1 MGEIDKLKF
10 RYWDDV
16 GAIVDVIKKWRPRG
30 CKKEKDYEN
39 SLSSK
44 LRENFPGLQ
53 ITKQYA
59 KGRIRADLLIDEK
72 VIVEIKHNLYSTTE
86 YLRLIGQLI
95 VYNHDWSGRVLLLLT
110 GKPDPSLVKDLERII
125 KKEGLDSGLLLM
137 ERGKVTVLKK

>member
-30 CKKEKDYEN
+30 CKTEKDYEN

-44 LRENFPGLQ
+44 LRENFPGFQ

-59 KGRIRADLLIDEK
+59 KGRIRADLLIDDK
-72 VIVEIKHNLYSTTE
+72 VIVEIKHNLYSTAE

-95 VYNHDWSGRVLLLLT
+95 VYNHDWPGRVLLLLT

>member
-16 GAIVDVIKKWRPRG
+16 GAIVDIIKKWRPRG
-30 CKKEKDYEN
+30 CKTEKDYEK
-39 SLSSK
+39 SLLSK
-44 LRENFPGLQ
+44 LRENFPGFQ

-59 KGRIRADLLIDEK
+59 KGRIRADLLIDDE
-72 VIVEIKHNLYSTTE
+72 VIVEIKHNLQSTAE

-110 GKPDPSLVKDLERII
+110 GNPDPSLVKDLERII

>member
-16 GAIVDVIKKWRPRG
+16 GAIIDIIKKWRPRG
-30 CKKEKDYEN
+30 CKTEKDYEN

-44 LRENFPGLQ
+44 LHENFPSFQ

-72 VIVEIKHNLYSTTE
+72 VIVEIKHNLYSTAE

-95 VYNHDWSGRVLLLLT
+95 VYRHDWSGRVLLLLT
-110 GKPDPSLVKDLERII
+110 GKTDPSLVKDLERII
-125 KKEGLDSGLLLM
+125 KKEGLDSGLLFM